1 MSKNK
6 EVVVSVSVSADFL
19 VKLISG
25 NVKGCA
31 LVLNGQSMSSTQESK
46 PKIYDE
52 STCESIKSNAALDK
66 ALDELRGS
74 GMIKRV
80 QDKFSCDYGVAST
93 LVSAHAAAK
102 KAKRE
107 TLLVVPAKAE
117 AIKAIVSG
125 LEKPKAT
132 LIKTSK

>member
-1 MSKNK
+1 MAKSK

-25 NVKGCA
+25 NVKGCT
-31 LVLNGQSMSSTQESK
+31 LVINGQSMSNTQESK
-46 PKIYDE
+46 SKVYDE
-52 STCESIKSNAALDK
+52 STCVSVGSNAALDA
-66 ALDELRGS
+66 ALDALRGS

-80 QDKFSCDYGVAST
+80 QDKFGCDYGVAST

-117 AIKAIVSG
+117 AIKAIVAG
-125 LEKPKAT
+125 LEKPKAV
-132 LIKTSK
+132 LVKASK

>member
-1 MSKNK
+1 MTKNK

-31 LVLNGQSMSSTQESK
+31 LVINGQSMSNTESK
-46 PKIYDE
+46 PKVYDE
-52 STCESIKSNAALDK
+52 STCVSVGSNAALDA

-80 QDKFSCDYGVAST
+80 QERFTCDYGVAST

-117 AIKAIVSG
+117 AIKAIITG
-125 LEKPKAT
+125 LEKPKAV